1 MTQTA
6 SIPSLFWD
14 NPMMATDGTPN
25 GATVVDELL
34 TTASRNN
41 NRTLFVLSAGFD
53 PRSTAGLA
61 RFIDATGSA
70 PHVLAIDPQPT
81 SEAAGDDLTDRR
93 ADNETAIA
101 CLATRT
107 HRAWSYPAVHD
118 EASAGRQLARDLT
131 AQGSMK
137 DIDTVVFDL
146 SAFPTTLAFP
156 MLNALLQRAGTPGFP
171 TELLVLVTQNP
182 KLDGDITEDGLGA
195 AHQLPGFAKRS
206 QRARSN
212 AVRVWAPVLGR
223 GSGAAM
229 KKIADFLDPQE
240 VCPVLPFPA
249 RDPRLA
255 DQLLLEHRDLIRDRF
270 EVQPTSFIY
279 AAETNPFDLYRTLVK
294 FDIDYQHILGPI
306 GGADVTLSS
315 HGSKLLSIGA
325 LLAAYE
331 RKLQVLAVRATRR
344 TLDGSHWE
352 PEARV
357 TDQLA
362 CVWLKGEPYDQL
374 QS

>member
-1 MTQTA
+1 
-6 SIPSLFWD
+6 
-14 NPMMATDGTPN
+14 MMATDGTPD
-25 GATVVDELL
+25 GAAVVNELI
-34 TTASRNN
+34 TTSSRNN
-41 NRTLFVLSAGFD
+41 DRTLFVLSAGFD

-61 RFIDATGSA
+61 RFVDATGSA
-70 PHVLAIDPQPT
+70 PHVLAIDPQPA
-81 SEAAGDDLTDRR
+81 SEASGDDLTVRR
-93 ADNETAIA
+93 ADNETAIVG
-101 CLATRT
+101 LAART
-107 HRAWSYPAVHD
+107 HRDWSYPAVHD
-118 EASAGRQLARDLT
+118 EASAGRQLARNLT
-131 AQGSMK
+131 GQGALK

-156 MLNALLQRAGTPGFP
+156 MLNALLQRTGTAGFP

-182 KLDGDITEDGLGA
+182 QLDGDITEDGLGT
-195 AHQLPGFAKRS
+195 AHQLAGFGKRS

-223 GSGAAM
+223 GAGPAM

-331 RKLQVLAVRATRR
+331 QELQVLAVRATRR
-344 TLDGSHWE
+344 TLDPAHWE
-352 PEARV
+352 PAAREG
-357 TDQLA
+357 DQLA

-374 QS
+374 PP